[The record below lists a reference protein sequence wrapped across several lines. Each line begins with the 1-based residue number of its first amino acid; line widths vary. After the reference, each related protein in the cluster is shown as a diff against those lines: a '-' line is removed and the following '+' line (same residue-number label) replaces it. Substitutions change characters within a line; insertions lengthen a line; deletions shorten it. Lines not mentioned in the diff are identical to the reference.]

1 MFTLSLFTI
10 SCCSFW
16 NFLAV
21 QKKKRWDSSMFTLC
35 SIPSALNNSLWTSL
49 LGRRVLSHSDLI
61 EGSSCLGHIF
71 FVSVFSFLF
80 CWWKVWTAGRQ
91 LHCSTTKPCCCKRCT
106 MWFNFVLLKHARPS
120 LFEGSITSKY
130 WWSLSR
136 YASCQFHRHWY
147 ISIPEMQALL
157 ITNQLV
163 PFLFSLDDEESNFFR
178 ENLKFCF
185 IWPQN
190 SFPQFILN

>member
-1 MFTLSLFTI
+1 MKISKTHFIHNKTHKYIKCLRWVFLLFHVAHFET
-10 SCCSFW
+10 FW
-16 NFLAV
+16 
-21 QKKKRWDSSMFTLC
+21 QCKKKKRWDSSMFTLC

-120 LFEGSITSKY
+120 LFEGSISCSKTCAY
-130 WWSLSR
+130 L
-136 YASCQFHRHWY
+136 
-147 ISIPEMQALL
+147 
-157 ITNQLV
+157 
-163 PFLFSLDDEESNFFR
+163 
-178 ENLKFCF
+178 
-185 IWPQN
+185 
-190 SFPQFILN
+190 